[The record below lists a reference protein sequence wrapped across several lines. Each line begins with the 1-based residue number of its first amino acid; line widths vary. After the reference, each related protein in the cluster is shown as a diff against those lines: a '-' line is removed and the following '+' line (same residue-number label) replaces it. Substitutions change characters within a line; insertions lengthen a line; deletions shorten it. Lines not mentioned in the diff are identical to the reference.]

1 MTLKITTKCQVPVRK
16 NLESVKIQVNYIV
29 KLKFL
34 PFFDL
39 HSFQGQVFPTRRA
52 LTSFPSITKRS
63 DQILLSPEK
72 KNLFWKKINLK
83 NR

>member
-1 MTLKITTKCQVPVRK
+1 MTKGSKGKLFNKVMTLKITTKCQVPIRK

-34 PFFDL
+34 QFFDL

-52 LTSFPSITKRS
+52 LTSFPAFP
-63 DQILLSPEK
+63 Q
-72 KNLFWKKINLK
+72 
-83 NR
+83 